1 MLRVMAATGLT
12 VLLAVCA
19 HAQDV
24 AGEEVGPSDLL
35 AVQVLDWD
43 PVAGE
48 VRLWEQVSGEY
59 RVGPDGT
66 FSLPFAGRIP
76 SQGHTTNEIAA
87 AIVEALRE
95 RLALTAP
102 PDVTVNLA
110 AQRPVIVTGDV
121 RTPGAYDFV
130 PGMLAIEAVG
140 LAGGTGG
147 ILPDEDG
154 FLRELVNLRTSLA
167 VLRGQE
173 LRYQAR
179 QARLEAELEGQDEIV
194 PEGGTPTDPEW
205 ATVVA
210 LEKSLMQ
217 VRADGLA
224 RELAALD
231 DQSELLA
238 AEINALDQRTESLN
252 RQRALADE
260 AAANADDLVE
270 RGLVLGGRVIE
281 TQNALASI
289 DTQLLE
295 TSTAI
300 LRARQNLA
308 QAERER
314 IGLQDLRRAEIL
326 EGLQVVDGQ
335 LQETRQ
341 QIEGQREAIR
351 AVQAGQ
357 PLEVKAD
364 PRISILRRGSDGVTE
379 IEEADLQPLR
389 PGDLVEVY
397 QPIQFSTDLSVEA
410 TTDAEELIG
419 SEEPLGTIEP
429 PEAVEPADVIEPSVA
444 IEPAQAAES
453 PETVES
459 SEAIEPVGAA
469 ELSEATVPDLQA
481 DATAPEPPVAAG
493 DLGTD
498 PLALDLPAPEE
509 RDPLSETAGRS
520 GSAGTPLRNGP
531 IVNPLG
537 PEPPLRPLGRP
548 DDLD

>member
-12 VLLAVCA
+12 VLLAVSA
-19 HAQDV
+19 FAQENSGV
-24 AGEEVGPSDLL
+24 QVGPSDLL
-35 AVQVLDWD
+35 AIQVLDWD

-48 VRLWEQVSGEY
+48 VRLWEEVSGEY

-76 SQGHTTNEIAA
+76 GEGRTTNEIAA
-87 AIVEALRE
+87 AIVDALRE

-147 ILPDEDG
+147 VLPDEG
-154 FLRELVNLRTSLA
+154 GYLRDLVALRTSLE
-167 VLRGQE
+167 VLRSQE
-173 LRYQAR
+173 LRFVAR
-179 QARLEAELEGQDEIV
+179 QARLEAELEGRDEII
-194 PEGGTPTDPEW
+194 PEDGTPTDPEW
-205 ATVVA
+205 TSVVA
-210 LEKSLMQ
+210 LEESLMQ

-231 DQSELLA
+231 DQSELFA

-260 AAANADDLVE
+260 AATNADDLVE

-289 DTQLLE
+289 DTQLLD

-314 IGLQDLRRAEIL
+314 IGLQDLRRSEIL
-326 EGLQVVDGQ
+326 QDLQAVSGQ

-341 QIEGQREAIR
+341 QIEGQRDAIR
-351 AVQAGQ
+351 AVQAGR
-357 PLEVKAD
+357 PLAVEAE
-364 PRISILRRGSDGVTE
+364 PSISILRRGSDGVTE
-379 IEEADLQPLR
+379 IEDAELQPLR
-389 PGDLVEVY
+389 PGDLVEVR
-397 QPIQFSTDLSVEA
+397 QPIQFTTDLSVEA
-410 TTDAEELIG
+410 PPDVEDLPSPEELLG
-419 SEEPLGTIEP
+419 AVEAPADADPGEVEVPDPPEEVPA
-429 PEAVEPADVIEPSVA
+429 PEAV
-444 IEPAQAAES
+444 AAETGGAEPIVAEQEELPA
-453 PETVES
+453 PEAV
-459 SEAIEPVGAA
+459 AA
-469 ELSEATVPDLQA
+469 ETSQA
-481 DATAPEPPVAAG
+481 EPIVVEQ
-493 DLGTD
+493 
-498 PLALDLPAPEE
+498 PAPEE
-509 RDPLSETAGRS
+509 RVPLPEAAGSS
-520 GSAGTPLRNGP
+520 GSAGTPLPGVMP
-531 IVNPLG
+531 TFNPLG
-537 PEPPLRPLGRP
+537 PEPPLRPLVRP
-548 DDLD
+548 DDLE